1 MHVRVNGAWKL
12 AAALLVLCT
21 LSASAETE
29 EQLRTQLR
37 AAIADNG
44 GLTLS
49 QIREILETTRK
60 YAVPLCEYLDRIGFT
75 KRKGD
80 FRVLAETHS

>member
-1 MHVRVNGAWKL
+1 MAL
-12 AAALLVLCT
+12 AAANGDLVALT
-21 LSASAETE
+21 NEVYLHAEVE
-29 EQLRTQLR
+29 SGVRQQLRDAL
-37 AAIADNG
+37 AASSN

-49 QIREILETTRK
+49 EIREILETTRK

-80 FRVLAETHS
+80 VRVLAETHS